1 MCKLFQPPPFSSN
14 HGTLAAIPKHLIEKA
29 VDLVSR
35 TNPRQAYHGEV
46 AQLRNDANRV
56 RNSASGPSNDDNI
69 NGNNAAFTASRNDV
83 AEEINE
89 GPESEHDSIA
99 RNPPTTPI

>member
-1 MCKLFQPPPFSSN
+1 M
-14 HGTLAAIPKHLIEKA
+14 
-29 VDLVSR
+29 DLVSR

-56 RNSASGPSNDDNI
+56 GNSASGPSNDDNLT
-69 NGNNAAFTASRNDV
+69 GNNVAFIASKNV
-83 AEEINE
+83 FAEEINE
-89 GPESEHDSIA
+89 GTESEHDSIA